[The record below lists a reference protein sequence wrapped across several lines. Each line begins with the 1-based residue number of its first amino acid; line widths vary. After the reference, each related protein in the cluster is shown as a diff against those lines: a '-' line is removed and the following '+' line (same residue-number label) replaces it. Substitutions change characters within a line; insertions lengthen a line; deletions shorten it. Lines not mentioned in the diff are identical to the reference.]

1 MQTFFFFFFFSF
13 SLLFAD
19 NSAMEQ
25 LYMKNG
31 CSSCH
36 GIYAEGIGAT
46 PRLQGKKKEMLLR
59 RLKDLKQGKT
69 RTAFGTIMISFAKAL
84 TDEQIEEMA
93 AYLSTLKT
101 EQTAERYD
109 IEFDPAGDG
118 GS

>member
-1 MQTFFFFFFFSF
+1 
-13 SLLFAD
+13 
-19 NSAMEQ
+19 MEQ

-46 PRLQGKKKEMLLR
+46 PRLQGQRADVLAKRLR
-59 RLKDLKQGKT
+59 DLKRGKT

-84 TDEQIEEMA
+84 SDTQIEEMA
-93 AYLSTLKT
+93 HYLSTLQTQQT
-101 EQTAERYD
+101 EERYD